1 MKKVIFE
8 KIYRDERLI
17 SESYF
22 KDETS
27 LDLHREDG
35 PAKIIYRKNGNIDY
49 EEYYKDGVL
58 HREDGPAKIRYYN
71 NGDIEYEEYYKNG
84 NLHREDGPAKIRYY
98 YNGNIRDEEY
108 YKDGVLI
115 SVGIVRNQGCV

>member
-1 MKKVIFE
+1 MKKSIFE
-8 KIYRDERLI
+8 KIYRDERLVL
-17 SESYF
+17 ESYY

-58 HREDGPAKIRYYN
+58 YREYGPAAI
-71 NGDIEYEEYYKNG
+71 I
-84 NLHREDGPAKIRYY
+84 HF
-98 YNGNIRDEEY
+98 
-108 YKDGVLI
+108 
-115 SVGIVRNQGCV
+115 